1 MPYFVNC
8 QHYFYSGQYMVE
20 IAYPGIDYAGS
31 DMLATDYP
39 GEGEYDDP
47 REALNAAIKV
57 KEALQTD
64 YPDEEIGI
72 AFGHFDMVEGEPQD
86 IDELKK
92 DIKKHYESLPKCDRC
107 GGIIEEPWTV
117 VDDPD
122 FGQFCSKFCI
132 EETYSQEQMGEMI

>member
-47 REALNAAIKV
+47 REALDAAIKV
-57 KEALQTD
+57 RECLQAD
-64 YPDEEIGI
+64 YPDEKIGI
-72 AFGHFDMVEGEPQD
+72 AFGHFDMVEGESQD
-86 IDELKK
+86 LEELRTE
-92 DIKKHYESLPKCDRC
+92 IEKHYESLPKCDIC
-107 GGIIEEPWTV
+107 GNIIKDKHIIL
-117 VDDPD
+117 DDPD
-122 FGQFCSKFCI
+122 FGRFCSEFCA
-132 EETYSQEQMGEMI
+132 EEAYFDNEEN